1 MKNISLFT
9 CVIAM
14 SFCAMADGLRK
25 IAIEPIILQKLG
37 LPVTDEKFAYR
48 DAAKKSL
55 RVQKGKYLKSS
66 AECYLSYKNYGPRP
80 ISESLD
86 MMRITSGENEYDVNE
101 VRYFEN
107 GIVYIAWQSPS
118 HGYQIAYP
126 RIMIRIFD
134 RNGKTVGLAL
144 QDGFVADENSFCK
157 ATPQTG
163 SGASP

>member
-1 MKNISLFT
+1 M
-9 CVIAM
+9 
-14 SFCAMADGLRK
+14 
-25 IAIEPIILQKLG
+25 
-37 LPVTDEKFAYR
+37 
-48 DAAKKSL
+48 

-86 MMRITSGENEYDVNE
+86 MMRITSGENDYDVNE

-107 GIVYIAWQSPS
+107 GIAYIAWQSPS

-134 RNGKTVGLAL
+134 GNGKTVGLAL
-144 QDGFVADENSFCK
+144 QDGFVANEGSFCK
-157 ATPQTG
+157 AK
-163 SGASP
+163 